1 MGKVDV
7 PLAGM
12 PPRPEMAGRDD
23 AADWSDDSAPALDL
37 RAVWSTVFRNRYV
50 MIAIVAAA
58 ILLGVVSVLVMPR
71 IYTARASVQI
81 DQQVAKVLG
90 TEDTEPVVSGVDAD
104 RFLQTQV
111 DVLKSR
117 AMAGRVAERLGLA
130 ANDKFLER
138 MTGSTVTPDP
148 KAGTRLDRV
157 IDTLERNLSIDM
169 RRNSRVVGIFF
180 TSRDPAL
187 AAEVANS
194 FASNYIEGNIQR
206 KFSTSAYSREFLQ
219 TQLGLA
225 KGRLE
230 ESERTLI
237 AYSRQA
243 QLIDATAGGRQ
254 AGTDGPRSLVTAN
267 LVQLNT
273 SYAEAEAARVQ
284 ARQRWE
290 QARATPLMS
299 LPEVL
304 TNEAIQ
310 RLVQKRAESVAEMNE
325 LRQRLKPEHPT
336 VEQASAEL
344 AELDVQIRTLARS
357 VLESIRNQYLTAER
371 QHQALEAQVNVLKS
385 ATLNE
390 QDRGVR
396 YNILKREVDTNRQL
410 YESLLQRYKEVSA
423 ESGIAT
429 NNVTVVDT
437 AEAPRK
443 PTSPRPLINLA
454 LALLGGIA
462 LALAYAFGRE
472 YLDDAIRDPQ
482 DIEAKLN
489 LPVLGVVPE
498 REDGAP
504 LEALEDAKSDIAEAY
519 HSIRTSIELSSNQGV
534 PRSIVITSSSKSE
547 GKSTSS
553 FALARDFAL
562 LDRKVL
568 LIDADL
574 RRPSLHRLF
583 NMTLAERGLSTAL
596 ARLGSVDDAIVPTG
610 VRNLSFLPSG
620 PLPPD
625 PASLFAGS
633 AISEQLQ
640 YLMEKFDVVVIDG
653 PPVLALA
660 DATQLSA
667 AAHATVFV
675 TEAGGAHFGQ
685 VRNAI
690 SRLQR
695 AGGHLIG
702 VIVTKYNARKA
713 GYGYSY
719 DYYRYRYDDTTK
731 R

>member
-1 MGKVDV
+1 
-7 PLAGM
+7 M